1 MIISFKDKEAEKI
14 FNLKPSRKLPQ
25 NIQVRA
31 HRKLLMVNSAGR
43 IEDLRNPPSN
53 HLEKL
58 KGDRKDEWRIKI
70 NDQWRVCFKYDEI
83 KGDAYDVLIEDY
95 H

>member
-1 MIISFKDKEAEKI
+1 MIKSFKDKEAEKI
-14 FNLKPSRKLPQ
+14 FNLKSSRKLPQ

-31 HRKLLMVNSAGR
+31 HRKLLMVNSADR
-43 IEDLRNPPSN
+43 IDDLRNPPSN

-58 KGDRKDEWRIKI
+58 KGGRKDEWSIKI
-70 NDQWRVCFKYDEI
+70 NDQWRVCFKFDETT
-83 KGDAYDVLIEDY
+83 GDASDVIIEDY

>member
-1 MIISFKDKEAEKI
+1 MIKSFKDKEAEKI
-14 FNLKPSRKLPQ
+14 FNLKSSRKLPQ

-31 HRKLLMVNSAGR
+31 HRKLLMVNSADR
-43 IEDLRNPPSN
+43 IDDLCNPPSN

-58 KGDRKDEWRIKI
+58 KGDRKDEWSIKI
-70 NDQWRVCFKYDEI
+70 NDQWRVCFKFDETT
-83 KGDAYDVLIEDY
+83 GDASDVIIEDY

>member
-1 MIISFKDKEAEKI
+1 MIKSFKDKEAEKI

-31 HRKLLMVNSAGR
+31 HRKLLMVNSADR

-58 KGDRKDEWRIKI
+58 KGDRKDEWSIKI
-70 NDQWRVCFKYDEI
+70 NDQWRVCFKFDETTS
-83 KGDAYDVLIEDY
+83 DASDVIIEDY

>member
-1 MIISFKDKEAEKI
+1 MIKSFKDKEAGKI

-31 HRKLLMVNSAGR
+31 HRKLLMVNSADR
-43 IEDLRNPPSN
+43 IDDLRNPPSN

-58 KGDRKDEWRIKI
+58 KGDRKDEWSIKI
-70 NDQWRVCFKYDEI
+70 NDQLRVCFKFDETT
-83 KGDAYDVLIEDY
+83 GDASDVIIEDY

>member
-1 MIISFKDKEAEKI
+1 MIKSFKDKEAEKI

-31 HRKLLMVNSAGR
+31 HRKLLMVNSADR
-43 IEDLRNPPSN
+43 IDDLRNPPSN

-58 KGDRKDEWRIKI
+58 KGDRKDEWSIKI
-70 NDQWRVCFKYDEI
+70 NDQWRVCLS
-83 KGDAYDVLIEDY
+83 LI
-95 H
+95 HI

>member
-1 MIISFKDKEAEKI
+1 MIKSFKDKEAEKI

-31 HRKLLMVNSAGR
+31 HRKLLMVNSADR
-43 IEDLRNPPSN
+43 IDDLRNPPSN

-58 KGDRKDEWRIKI
+58 KGDRKDEWSISTTNGGYVSNLMK
-70 NDQWRVCFKYDEI
+70 QQ
-83 KGDAYDVLIEDY
+83 ATLPMS
-95 H
+95 